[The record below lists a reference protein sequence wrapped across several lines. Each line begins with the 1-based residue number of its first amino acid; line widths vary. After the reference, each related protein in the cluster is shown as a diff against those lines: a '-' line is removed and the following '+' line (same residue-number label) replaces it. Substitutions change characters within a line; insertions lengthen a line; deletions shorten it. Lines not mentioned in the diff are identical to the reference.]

1 MKRRR
6 RPGVVE
12 NMRTTIARVLFLA
25 VVTQACTPT
34 RDSSSFVELAAQ
46 EARASSRST
55 EGEPEHAAL
64 EFSSGFDSNE
74 VDGRI
79 GTAMALD
86 EGKLGTADGQFRMK
100 KGADAPLFVRQQSIE
115 YARNAGVLGSAA
127 VPRRVLAAGPGPA
140 AHYQLEDDGKVR
152 SPTGTIADGDG
163 SERAVPNA
171 WTTAAS
177 DRVSTFAAD
186 VDTAAYSLG
195 RRHLVDGMLP
205 APGSVRV
212 EEYVNYFTYGY
223 APPARGQPFA
233 VAMDMATS
241 PFDAKRQVL
250 RVGVSTRAL
259 ARAERRIANLVF
271 LVDVSGSMR
280 GADRLELAKQSL
292 RILVDSL
299 QDGDTVAIVTY
310 AGSTEVVLPATGLD
324 HKAAIEDAIEGLTSG
339 GGTAMGDGMELA
351 YAEATKGLRPGA
363 FSRVI
368 VLSDGDANIGHTDH
382 DAILA
387 SIGGKVKEGVTLSTI
402 GFGVGN
408 YQDDRM
414 EQLANKGNGNNYYI
428 DGIEQAKRVFRHQ
441 VAATLEVVA
450 KDVKLQVEF
459 DPERVARYRLIG
471 YENRTIQDA
480 DFRQDRVDAGEIG
493 AGHQVTALYEL
504 ELTGASSPAP
514 IATVRVRHKA
524 PTGTTATEAAF
535 PMPASAMAPSFAK
548 AAPDL
553 RFAFAAAAF
562 ADVLRGSPDAT
573 TWRLSTIQTLAAG
586 AAGTSPE
593 RHELVRL
600 IKRAIELRPGS

>member
-25 VVTQACTPT
+25 LVTQACTPS
-34 RDSSSFVELAAQ
+34 RDSGTSIDLSALET
-46 EARASSRST
+46 RST
-55 EGEPEHAAL
+55 AMSNEGAAEHAAP
-64 EFSSGFDSNE
+64 EFSSGLDTAE
-74 VDGRI
+74 VYG
-79 GTAMALD
+79 GTGMAMALD
-86 EGKLGTADGQFRMK
+86 EGKLGKTDDPGLA
-100 KGADAPLFVRQQSIE
+100 RQQAIAH
-115 YARNAGVLGSAA
+115 ARTAGVLGSATIG
-127 VPRRVLAAGPGPA
+127 RKGLGGPGPA
-140 AHYQLEDDGKVR
+140 AHYRLDDDGTVR
-152 SPTGTIADGDG
+152 GPHGVITDGEPA
-163 SERAVPNA
+163 ERPVANA
-171 WTTAAS
+171 WTTAAL

-195 RRHLVDGMLP
+195 RRYLTDGQLP
-205 APGSVRV
+205 MPASVRV

-223 APPARGQPFA
+223 APPPRDQPFA
-233 VAMDMATS
+233 VAMDLAPS
-241 PFDAKRQVL
+241 PFDATHQVL

-259 ARAERRIANLVF
+259 ARAERKLAHLVF

-280 GADRLELAKQSL
+280 GPDRLELAKKSL
-292 RILVDSL
+292 RVLVDNL
-299 QDGDTVAIVTY
+299 QDGDTVALVTY

-324 HKAAIEDAIEGLTSG
+324 HKAAIVAAIDGLTSG
-339 GGTAMGDGMELA
+339 GGTAMGDGMQLA
-351 YAEATKGLRPGA
+351 YAEAAKGLRPGA

-368 VLSDGDANIGHTDH
+368 VLSDGDANIGTTDH

-387 SIGGKVKEGVTLSTI
+387 SIAGKVKEGVTLSTI

-428 DGIEQAKRVFRHQ
+428 DGIEQAKRVFRDQ
-441 VAATLEVVA
+441 IAATLEVVA

-471 YENRTIQDA
+471 YENRDIKDS

-504 ELTGASSPAP
+504 ELTAAASRAP
-514 IATVRVRHKA
+514 IATVRIRHKA
-524 PTGTTATEAAF
+524 PTGTTATEAAY
-535 PMPASAMAPSFAK
+535 PMPASAIASSFAT

-562 ADVLRGSPDAT
+562 ADVLRGSRDAT
-573 TWRLSTIQTLAAG
+573 TWQLSTIQTLAAG

-593 RHELVRL
+593 RRELVRL
-600 IKRAIELRPGS
+600 IKRAIELRPGA